1 MTEENLMPR
10 SKKRTPEE
18 EKRLLNRL
26 SRIEGQ
32 VRGLKCMVENGAYCT
47 DVVNQAAAAAAA
59 LNAFSR
65 EVLGVH
71 IRTCVADDIREGHD
85 EVIDD
90 LLRTLQ
96 KLIK

>member
-1 MTEENLMPR
+1 MEAQLSGHR
-10 SKKRTPEE
+10 VKKRLPEE
-18 EKRLLNRL
+18 EKRLLDRL

-32 VRGLKCMVENGAYCT
+32 VRGLKNMVESGAYCT

-65 EVLGVH
+65 EVLGEH
-71 IRTCVADDIREGHD
+71 IRTCVADDLRDGHD

-96 KLIK
+96 KLLK

>member
-1 MTEENLMPR
+1 MDAQPCTQKV
-10 SKKRTPEE
+10 KKRSPEQ
-18 EKRLLNRL
+18 EKRLLDRL

-32 VRGLKCMVENGAYCT
+32 VRGLKNMIENGVYCT

-65 EVLGVH
+65 EVLGEH
-71 IRTCVADDIREGHD
+71 IRTCVADDIRGGHD

-90 LLRTLQ
+90 LLKTLQ
-96 KLIK
+96 KLLK